1 MRYPCY
7 PLLLVTLLLSHC
19 ANGGTLA
26 ALSPVEK
33 ERLARVA
40 EVRPSPRQLAWQ
52 RLELTGFVC
61 FGINTFTNREWGTGK
76 EDPKLFA
83 PTNLDCRQ
91 WARALKSAGIRLA
104 ILTAKHHD
112 GFCLWPTATTTFSV
126 ASSPWKEGKGDV
138 VREFVDACRA
148 EGLKVGLYLS
158 PWDRNA
164 KCYGSPAY
172 NEFFLAQLDE
182 LLTHY
187 GPIDEMW
194 FDGACGEGPNGKRQ
208 VYDWARFYT
217 LIRKRQPNC
226 VIAVSGPD
234 VRWVGNE
241 SGIARESEWSV
252 IPAGKITNAT
262 VSEGFRDFHYDGD
275 DLAAMERRLELLPL
289 KDRTAKDIG
298 SLKNVLSA
306 ENWVWYPAECDV
318 SIRPGWYW
326 HASQDSKVKSLEQLL
341 RIYDCS
347 VGRNAVL
354 LLNVPPTSEG
364 RFHPTDVAR
373 LKAFGD
379 TIRETFAQNLL
390 GEVKPGQTEVTLK
403 TPVTADVLV
412 VQEDIA
418 KGQRVERF
426 RIEIRRPEKDTWESI
441 AAATTIGHKR
451 ILRLSSPV
459 TFSALRLV
467 IEESR
472 ATPHILMLGAYKA
485 PANVQSEHP

>member
-1 MRYPCY
+1 MRYPYY

-19 ANGGTLA
+19 ANGGTLT

-76 EDPKLFA
+76 EDPKFFA

-390 GEVKPGQTEVTLK
+390 GEVKPGQTDITLK
-403 TPVTADVLV
+403 TPATADVLV

>member
-390 GEVKPGQTEVTLK
+390 GEVKPGQTEITLK
-403 TPVTADVLV
+403 TPATADVLV

-426 RIEIRRPEKDTWESI
+426 RIEIRRPGKDTWESI

-485 PANVQSEHP
+485 PANVQ